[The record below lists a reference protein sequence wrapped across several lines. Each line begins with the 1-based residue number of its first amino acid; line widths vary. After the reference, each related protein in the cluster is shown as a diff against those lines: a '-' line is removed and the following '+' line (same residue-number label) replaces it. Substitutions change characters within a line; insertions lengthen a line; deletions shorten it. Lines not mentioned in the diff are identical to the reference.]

1 MQKCWSRRA
10 LGLRLYND
18 FKCPAVGSSSSWR
31 TRWCLGQAGIKQ
43 AGEAPVFLLLLEN
56 SVQHSPSDPAV
67 FHQKWT
73 PNWGQGHLC
82 LWLSSAQRH
91 LCEDPKCEELAPS
104 CHTNP
109 CFSLILIQCVKTL
122 RWFPETFQ
130 FPIQPDSRDTRP
142 SFMHNHLSDA
152 IFDLTKKEKKKK
164 QWLLLVPHLLPLLQC
179 PLNVLW
185 ISPPSLQLFPWSSTF
200 SPACAIWRMFCAL
213 FWASFC
219 CSSSLSPASFFGSF
233 FSKRANRSVSWRS
246 EMYLC

>member
-1 MQKCWSRRA
+1 M
-10 LGLRLYND
+10 
-18 FKCPAVGSSSSWR
+18 
-31 TRWCLGQAGIKQ
+31 
-43 AGEAPVFLLLLEN
+43 FLLLLEN

-91 LCEDPKCEELAPS
+91 LCEDPKCKELAPS

-142 SFMHNHLSDA
+142 SFMHNHLSDV
-152 IFDLTKKEKKKK
+152 IFDLAKKEKKKK
-164 QWLLLVPHLLPLLQC
+164 IVIALGSSSPSPTSASSKC
-179 PLNVLW
+179 SLNF
-185 ISPPSLQLFPWSSTF
+185 PSLPPAFP
-200 SPACAIWRMFCAL
+200 L
-213 FWASFC
+213 
-219 CSSSLSPASFFGSF
+219 
-233 FSKRANRSVSWRS
+233 K
-246 EMYLC
+246 